1 MAERSTHRPKEPWDR
16 RRDEPAKAYGA
27 FEIYLNLPPG
37 QRTLKAA
44 YRLHTGNENAAGPSD
59 NFKGWAKRHDW
70 EERALACDD
79 ARARARFEGELR
91 GIHDHWAEIAAQKE
105 RAHTQVIELTDLAYE
120 KAKEIYAKELTK
132 DNYSMGHAVQMSK
145 FVLEIYKMLVDLEK
159 LHAQRAENEWTEED
173 DRAIAE
179 AIEALEAEEAL
190 DAGDAAA
197 RFFEEDL
204 RSQEEED
211 PEEPED
217 PQV

>member
-1 MAERSTHRPKEPWDR
+1 MTESSTPRPKEPWDR

-27 FEIYLNLPPG
+27 FEYYLNLPPG

-59 NFKGWAKRHDW
+59 NFKGWARRHDW

-79 ARARARFEGELR
+79 AKAKARFEGELR

-120 KAKEIYAKELTK
+120 KAKEIYERELTRE
-132 DNYSMGHAVQMSK
+132 NYSMAHAVQMSK

-159 LHAQRAENEWTEED
+159 LHAHRAENEWTEED
-173 DRAIAE
+173 DREIARI
-179 AIEALEAEEAL
+179 IEEM
-190 DAGDAAA
+190 DAQDAAE
-197 RFFEEDL
+197 FFEEQ
-204 RSQEEED
+204 RRKQEENEED
-211 PEEPED
+211 EGPEGTED
-217 PQV
+217 GRS